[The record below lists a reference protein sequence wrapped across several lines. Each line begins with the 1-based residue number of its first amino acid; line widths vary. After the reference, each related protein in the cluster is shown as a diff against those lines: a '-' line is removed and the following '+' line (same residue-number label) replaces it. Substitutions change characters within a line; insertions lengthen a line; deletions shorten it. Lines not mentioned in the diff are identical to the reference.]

1 MVDLSIS
8 WKAWREQAGGF
19 QIGHSS
25 SLLSLPSTNQYP
37 TNVASTNTT
46 SAAPD
51 ALVDGVSSNQSFSPP
66 TVGSAVSLRNYSAC
80 RQYCRPLLLAFV
92 GDCAGEEP
100 GSTTKTY
107 PCQHNPAPKTSSWIL
122 DFVRINIIGRVSAQ
136 NAVDSRLS
144 KKLIPVTSVWW
155 EGKPCVCHKSLHVE
169 SVSMITFQI
178 WLCCSIAQ
186 PFVLL
191 CKD

>member
-46 SAAPD
+46 SAAATAPD
-51 ALVDGVSSNQSFSPP
+51 ALVVLVLSPP
-66 TVGSAVSLRNYSAC
+66 TVGSAVSLRNYSGC
-80 RQYCRPLLLAFV
+80 RQYCRPLLLTIV

-107 PCQHNPAPKTSSWIL
+107 PCQHNPAPQTSSWIL
-122 DFVRINIIGRVSAQ
+122 DFVRINIIDRVSAQ

-144 KKLIPVTSVWW
+144 TKLIPVTSV
-155 EGKPCVCHKSLHVE
+155 
-169 SVSMITFQI
+169 
-178 WLCCSIAQ
+178 
-186 PFVLL
+186 
-191 CKD
+191 